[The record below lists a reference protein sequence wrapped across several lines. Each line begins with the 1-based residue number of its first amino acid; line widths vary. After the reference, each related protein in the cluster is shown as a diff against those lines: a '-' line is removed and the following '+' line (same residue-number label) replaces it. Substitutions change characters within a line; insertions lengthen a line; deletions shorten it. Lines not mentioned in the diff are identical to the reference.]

1 MFTLICKEIV
11 KNMKIYCIFD
21 LKNVIVILLFIIF
34 LYKST
39 NKFNYNFV
47 IYNYFL

>member
-21 LKNVIVILLFIIF
+21 LKNVIVI
-34 LYKST
+34 
-39 NKFNYNFV
+39 YNFFIQV
-47 IYNYFL
+47 HQQI